1 MTLRT
6 LKRRLFWTLVIIAI
20 LVLALGGVLFRS
32 AQRGST
38 GQHVAQAHSEH
49 QSAWTWPLRVWRN

>member
-6 LKRRLFWTLVIIAI
+6 LKRRLFWTLVIIVI

-38 GQHVAQAHSEH
+38 SQPAAHAQAAH
-49 QSAWTWPLRVWRN
+49 QSAWTWPLRVWRS